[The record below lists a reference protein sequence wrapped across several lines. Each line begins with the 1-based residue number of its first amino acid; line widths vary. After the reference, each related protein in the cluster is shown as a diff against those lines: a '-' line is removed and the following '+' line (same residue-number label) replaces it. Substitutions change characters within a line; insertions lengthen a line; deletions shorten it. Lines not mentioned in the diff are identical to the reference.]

1 MGNTIKNVGLN
12 DVQVG
17 LLRMFNRPMSIQES
31 IEIRDL
37 LSQHYANKLF
47 DEVDRVVTEKGI
59 TEADY
64 EKLRNEHQRTENES
78 RY

>member
-1 MGNTIKNVGLN
+1 MGNIITNTGLN
-12 DVQVG
+12 EVQVG
-17 LLRMFNRPMSIQES
+17 LLRMFNRPMSQEES

-47 DEVDRVVTEKGI
+47 DEVDRVVAEKGI

-64 EKLRNEHQRTENES
+64 EKLRNEHQRTKAK
-78 RY
+78 

>member
-64 EKLRNEHQRTENES
+64 EKLRNEHQRTEKK
-78 RY
+78 

>member
-1 MGNTIKNVGLN
+1 MGKIINNTGLN
-12 DVQVG
+12 EVQVG
-17 LLRMFNRPMSIQES
+17 LLRMFNRPMSQEES

-47 DEVDRVVTEKGI
+47 DEVDRVVAEKGI

-64 EKLRNEHQRTENES
+64 EKLRNEHQRTKS
-78 RY
+78 K

>member
-1 MGNTIKNVGLN
+1 MGNIINNVGLN

-17 LLRMFNRPMSIQES
+17 LLRMFNRPMSQEES
-31 IEIRDL
+31 TEIKDL

-47 DEVDRVVTEKGI
+47 DEVDRVVAEKGI

-64 EKLRNEHQRTENES
+64 EKLRHEHQRTNTK
-78 RY
+78 

>member
-1 MGNTIKNVGLN
+1 MGNIINNTGLN
-12 DVQVG
+12 EVQVG
-17 LLRMFNRPMSIQES
+17 LLRMFNRPMSQEES

-47 DEVDRVVTEKGI
+47 DEVDRVVAEKGI

-64 EKLRNEHQRTENES
+64 EQLRNEHQRTKTK
-78 RY
+78 

>member
-1 MGNTIKNVGLN
+1 MGKIINNTGLN
-12 DVQVG
+12 EVQVG
-17 LLRMFNRPMSIQES
+17 LLRMFNRPMSQEES

-47 DEVDRVVTEKGI
+47 DEVDRVVAEKGI

-64 EKLRNEHQRTENES
+64 EKLRNEHQRTKAK
-78 RY
+78 

>member
-1 MGNTIKNVGLN
+1 MGKMINNTGLN
-12 DVQVG
+12 EVQVG
-17 LLRMFNRPMSIQES
+17 LLRMFNRPMSQEES

-47 DEVDRVVTEKGI
+47 DEVDRVVAEKGI

-64 EKLRNEHQRTENES
+64 EKLRNEHQRTKAK
-78 RY
+78 